1 MNNEILSQEKNIN
14 SLIESDADLDELFWV
29 NSRVRWFDIP
39 IPIDSITLFRKAGN
53 KDIYEMHSDSL

>member
-1 MNNEILSQEKNIN
+1 MNNEILSQEKK
-14 SLIESDADLDELFWV
+14 STLWWKSDADLDELFWV